1 MRQRG
6 AGTGFA
12 AARYAYGSST
22 NTYYDTVRQQQR
34 QPPPPPLSLPPRQRQ
49 PRWQQQQQQEEPP
62 RPRPPRSDPPSD
74 VRHPSPLMPAHR
86 REPTSFNV
94 PFAAAAGRPSRLS
107 GDGGGAGGAWA
118 SHTREQRRSQVQL
131 PPPAPRFQA
140 KMPDRL
146 SRVDEGLEEVDT
158 VSVEDRRHRPR
169 VLKVVNG

>member
-1 MRQRG
+1 
-6 AGTGFA
+6 
-12 AARYAYGSST
+12 
-22 NTYYDTVRQQQR
+22 
-34 QPPPPPLSLPPRQRQ
+34 
-49 PRWQQQQQQEEPP
+49 
-62 RPRPPRSDPPSD
+62 
-74 VRHPSPLMPAHR
+74 MPAHR
-86 REPTSFNV
+86 REPTSFDV
-94 PFAAAAGRPSRLS
+94 PFAAAATAGRPSRLS

-169 VLKVVNG
+169 VLKVRHCLLVGSCWFLRVAD